1 MYGSKV
7 MAILNI
13 PKIWSY
19 DHIWAY
25 EGILK
30 IAITFEPYIIEPTF
44 FTFNLCFHG
53 LRTRLKQQKYY

>member
-30 IAITFEPYIIEPTF
+30 IVITFEPCIVES
-44 FTFNLCFHG
+44 
-53 LRTRLKQQKYY
+53 